1 MKNVQRL
8 LIAIF
13 LVSGVIFLGDFIISS
28 GHPFYELGA
37 GIGSLFVSVVLLV
50 VAVRASSK

>member
-50 VAVRASSK
+50 VAMRASSK